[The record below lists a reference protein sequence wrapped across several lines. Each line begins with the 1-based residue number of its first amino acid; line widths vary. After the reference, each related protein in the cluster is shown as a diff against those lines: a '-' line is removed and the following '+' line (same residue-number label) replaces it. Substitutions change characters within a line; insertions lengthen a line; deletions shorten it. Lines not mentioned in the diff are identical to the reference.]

1 MMFAFQAETM
11 TTDQADPRNRRRS
24 KRIKARIRILFT
36 RAGTGVAIEAETDDI
51 SVDGV
56 FVRTRR
62 RPPDVGTKLGLLLKL
77 EDPAQELMLKGI
89 VTWVSQDVVTESGQ
103 TLRGMGIR
111 FVDVDD
117 EKRKVLTQ
125 ALEGAG
131 EASAPP
137 QEVDDGSA

>member
-11 TTDQADPRNRRRS
+11 TTDQPNPRNRRRS
-24 KRIKARIRILFT
+24 KRINTRIRILFT

-51 SVDGV
+51 SADGV

-77 EDPAQELMLKGI
+77 LDPPHELMLKGI
-89 VTWVSQDVVTESGQ
+89 VTWVSSDESSDSEK
-103 TLRGMGIR
+103 TSPGMGIR

-117 EKRKVLTQ
+117 EKREVLTR
-125 ALEGAG
+125 ALERSEEAG
-131 EASAPP
+131 DLPTT
-137 QEVDDGSA
+137 DD

>member
-1 MMFAFQAETM
+1 M
-11 TTDQADPRNRRRS
+11 TTDQTDPRNRRRS
-24 KRIKARIRILFT
+24 KRINARIRILFT
-36 RAGTGVAIEAETDDI
+36 RAGTSVAIEAETDDI

-77 EDPAQELMLKGI
+77 EDPAQELMLRGI
-89 VTWVSQDVVTESGQ
+89 VARVSQGVLTESGQ
-103 TLRGMGIR
+103 TSPGMGIR

-125 ALEGAG
+125 ALEGPE

-137 QEVDDGSA
+137 QEVDDGSV

>member
-1 MMFAFQAETM
+1 M

-24 KRIKARIRILFT
+24 KRINARIRILFT

-51 SVDGV
+51 SADGV

-62 RPPDVGTKLGLLLKL
+62 RPPDAGTKLGLLLKL

-89 VTWVSQDVVTESGQ
+89 VIRVSHGENTESGQ
-103 TLRGMGIR
+103 TSGGMGIR

-117 EKRKVLTQ
+117 EKREVLTR
-125 ALEGAG
+125 AIARSEKAG
-131 EASAPP
+131 DLSAT
-137 QEVDDGSA
+137 DD

>member
-1 MMFAFQAETM
+1 M

-24 KRIKARIRILFT
+24 KRINARIRILFT

-51 SVDGV
+51 SADGV

-62 RPPDVGTKLGLLLKL
+62 RPPDAGTKLGLLLKL
-77 EDPAQELMLKGI
+77 EDPPQELMLKGI
-89 VTWVSQDVVTESGQ
+89 VTWVSPDVSTESGQ
-103 TLRGMGIR
+103 ASRGMGIR

-125 ALEGAG
+125 ALEGSR
-131 EASAPP
+131 EANAPP
-137 QEVDDGSA
+137 QEVDDGSV

>member
-1 MMFAFQAETM
+1 M
-11 TTDQADPRNRRRS
+11 TTDQANPRNRRRS
-24 KRIKARIRILFT
+24 KRINARIRILFT

-77 EDPAQELMLKGI
+77 EDPAQELMLSGI
-89 VTWVSQDVVTESGQ
+89 VTRVSQGVSTESGQ
-103 TLRGMGIR
+103 TSRGMGIR

-117 EKRKVLTQ
+117 EKRKVLMQ
-125 ALEGAG
+125 ALEGSE
-131 EASAPP
+131 EANAPP